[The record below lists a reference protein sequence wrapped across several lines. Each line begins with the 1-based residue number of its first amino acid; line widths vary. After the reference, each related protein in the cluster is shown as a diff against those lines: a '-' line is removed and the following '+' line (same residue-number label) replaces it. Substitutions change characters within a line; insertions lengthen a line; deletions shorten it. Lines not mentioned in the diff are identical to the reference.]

1 MEGNGAVVPVRW
13 VAQAVSNLLCAL
25 KPSSYMQPAN
35 VIKIQLPMSSF
46 ADSSSVGGKNRVY
59 FSPGAGFGVID
70 IFLLGI
76 LPSNSSPAGAA
87 PRGNEC
93 VLNGEVGQSGS
104 ALCKAWFLCC
114 FFFFIILMCMVK
126 GLGGRQASQEVL
138 SGTPRAVLKSLAKCL
153 TCKCFCLRMELR
165 FAFRSELF
173 FVQIHRG

>member
-1 MEGNGAVVPVRW
+1 MPVRW

-114 FFFFIILMCMVK
+114 FFFYYFNVH
-126 GLGGRQASQEVL
+126 GQRARGQAGEPGSFVWDTSCRAEVTGQMPHVQVLL
-138 SGTPRAVLKSLAKCL
+138 SSDGAAICLQVGAV
-153 TCKCFCLRMELR
+153 FCANSPWL
-165 FAFRSELF
+165 SE
-173 FVQIHRG
+173 

>member
-1 MEGNGAVVPVRW
+1 MPVRW

-35 VIKIQLPMSSF
+35 VIKMQLPMSSF

-59 FSPGAGFGVID
+59 FSPGADFGVID

-76 LPSNSSPAGAA
+76 PPSSSRPSPAGAA
-87 PRGNEC
+87 PRGNKC

-104 ALCKAWFLCC
+104 ALCKACFLCC
-114 FFFFIILMCMVK
+114 FVVVFLMCMVK
-126 GLGGRQASQEVL
+126 GLRGRQASQEVL
-138 SGTPRAVLKSLAKCL
+138 SGAPRAMLKSLTKYP

-165 FAFRSELF
+165 FAFRSELLCANSPSLSE
-173 FVQIHRG
+173 

>member
-1 MEGNGAVVPVRW
+1 MPVRW

-59 FSPGAGFGVID
+59 FSPGADFGVID

-76 LPSNSSPAGAA
+76 PPSSSRPSPAGAA
-87 PRGNEC
+87 PRGNKC

-104 ALCKAWFLCC
+104 ALCKACFLWY
-114 FFFFIILMCMVK
+114 FFILMCMVK
-126 GLGGRQASQEVL
+126 ELGQAGEPGSFVWGTSCHAEVTDQIPHMQVLL
-138 SGTPRAVLKSLAKCL
+138 SSDGAAICLQVRAAL
-153 TCKCFCLRMELR
+153 CKFTIAE
-165 FAFRSELF
+165 
-173 FVQIHRG
+173 